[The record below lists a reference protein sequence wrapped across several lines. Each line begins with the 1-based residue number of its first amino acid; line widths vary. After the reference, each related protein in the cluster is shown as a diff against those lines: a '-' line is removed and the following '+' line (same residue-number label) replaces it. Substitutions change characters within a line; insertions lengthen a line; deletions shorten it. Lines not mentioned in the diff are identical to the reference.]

1 MTACFAANKIQLRYV
16 AVKMNM
22 RHYNRDGEGG
32 GEGGEY
38 KAGRESDRITPE
50 EHKKCSGCI
59 NRILQYPVI
68 PFLYVLHQQ
77 TSFLLPVAADYKYCR
92 QVFSRLASTWC

>member
-1 MTACFAANKIQLRYV
+1 MMTACFAANKIQLRYV
-16 AVKMNM
+16 AVKM
-22 RHYNRDGEGG
+22 
-32 GEGGEY
+32 

-77 TSFLLPVAADYKYCR
+77 KSFLLPVAADYKYCR